1 MVDGDTIRV
10 RLDGRT
16 ERVRYIGVDTPES
29 VKPGTPVQCYA
40 KRAAAANAALVAGR
54 SVRLV
59 GDVEQRDRYG
69 RLLAYVYREPDG
81 AFVNAQLVRDGYART
96 LTIAPNVAHAHQFAQ
111 LAQTARGAAAG
122 YGAPV
127 RWGRFLVP
135 PMAST
140 KLQQSLA
147 AFERAFVEEAEAD
160 RLRRERIYREAE
172 QRLDTRRRE
181 RVHKHGSMRFVLL
194 VLVLLATA
202 ALVTVAMFKT
212 LYVVMG

>member
-1 MVDGDTIRV
+1 MG
-10 RLDGRT
+10 
-16 ERVRYIGVDTPES
+16 S
-29 VKPGTPVQCYA
+29 
-40 KRAAAANAALVAGR
+40 
-54 SVRLV
+54 
-59 GDVEQRDRYG
+59 
-69 RLLAYVYREPDG
+69 
-81 AFVNAQLVRDGYART
+81 
-96 LTIAPNVAHAHQFAQ
+96 
-111 LAQTARGAAAG
+111 
-122 YGAPV
+122 
-127 RWGRFLVP
+127 GRFLVP

-172 QRLDTRRRE
+172 QRLDTRRRD
-181 RVHKHGSMRFVLL
+181 RVHKRGSMRFVLL

>member
-1 MVDGDTIRV
+1 MRRIALFVLLLAAVVVLVAHRRDRPRATTFGRAQVVRVVDGDTIRV

-81 AFVNAQLVRDGYART
+81 SFVNAQLVRDGYTRT
-96 LTIAPNVAHAHQFAQ
+96 LTTAPNVAHAHQFAQ
-111 LAQTARGAAAG
+111 LAQTARQSGRGLWGAC
-122 YGAPV
+122 
-127 RWGRFLVP
+127 
-135 PMAST
+135 
-140 KLQQSLA
+140 
-147 AFERAFVEEAEAD
+147 
-160 RLRRERIYREAE
+160 
-172 QRLDTRRRE
+172 
-181 RVHKHGSMRFVLL
+181 
-194 VLVLLATA
+194 
-202 ALVTVAMFKT
+202 AM
-212 LYVVMG
+212 G

>member
-1 MVDGDTIRV
+1 MCNVGCATSGPRRTVAGMRRIAPFALLIVAVAVVLVHGHGAQPATAFGQAQVVRVVDGDPIRV
-10 RLDGRT
+10 RLGDRT

-29 VKPGTPVQCYA
+29 VKPGTPVQCFA

-111 LAQTARGAAAG
+111 LAQLAR
-122 YGAPV
+122 
-127 RWGRFLVP
+127 RSGRGLW
-135 PMAST
+135 
-140 KLQQSLA
+140 
-147 AFERAFVEEAEAD
+147 RAC
-160 RLRRERIYREAE
+160 
-172 QRLDTRRRE
+172 
-181 RVHKHGSMRFVLL
+181 G
-194 VLVLLATA
+194 
-202 ALVTVAMFKT
+202 
-212 LYVVMG
+212 MG